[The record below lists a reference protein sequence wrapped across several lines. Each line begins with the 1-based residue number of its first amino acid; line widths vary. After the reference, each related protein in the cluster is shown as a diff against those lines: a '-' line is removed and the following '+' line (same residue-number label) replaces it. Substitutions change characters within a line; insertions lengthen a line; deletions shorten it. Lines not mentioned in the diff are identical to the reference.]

1 MFFRLGGHHAK
12 EGSCGVCG
20 EATLEE
26 SREDVFSYF
35 ESSNKNA
42 IFKTC
47 LSVLSRGWDGKEN
60 GWQNRGQQNDFLLFL
75 VLVAQQGGFEVPG
88 EEARELIISTHAAAF
103 GCDFCEWSF
112 HSGETWVVAF
122 PARGFFSR

>member
-12 EGSCGVCG
+12 EGACGVCG

-47 LSVLSRGWDGKEN
+47 LSVLSRGWDGKED
-60 GWQNRGQQNDFLLFL
+60 GWQKHGQQNDFLLFL
-75 VLVAQQGGFEVPG
+75 VLVDEQGGFEVPG
-88 EEARELIISTHAAAF
+88 EEAYYFNTCCRL
-103 GCDFCEWSF
+103 WL
-112 HSGETWVVAF
+112 
-122 PARGFFSR
+122 RLL